1 MGNVSHSKAEELEK
15 KHPGITKTLQNQG
28 VLGTNRR
35 AKPRFMLNADKKKV
49 YPTLYFK
56 GHGKGTETKKM
67 VELRTK
73 WIDLL
78 TKYTKENNNG

>member
-15 KHPGITKTLQNQG
+15 KHPGITETLQTQG

-35 AKPRFMLNADKKKV
+35 TKARFMLNADKKKV

-56 GHGKGTETKKM
+56 GHGKGKDTKKM
-67 VELRTK
+67 TELRTK
-73 WIDLL
+73 WVEFV
-78 TKYTKENNNG
+78 TTYTKEEK